1 MGSGLVDRAAGWRVA
16 ARLCEPAMNTLY
28 TGTRLGN
35 GRVSASDIV
44 PGLRVE
50 TTYREIVLSNTT
62 QDESY
67 YVHLD
72 ASTFSIW
79 ASMEALLRWAQP
91 QLNIGF
97 LHRHL
102 RFGEMAAHET
112 AWAHVHL
119 LLPGSR
125 LTLGSDSITC
135 RYEPWCRGWLEYDH
149 CEIDDPASVLEAV
162 LPCQGIDVIL
172 EFSGGTDSTAIA
184 YAMAG
189 RGTVKAL
196 TWADPQALSASD
208 VQHAR
213 RIAGKLGLDH
223 HIASLQPEALF
234 QLPPG
239 EYRPDRP
246 SISLFMMSQTDT
258 LLRQASAECSR
269 IVVLNGHG
277 GDHIFFDPPSPLPM
291 VDLLLKGRMVQ
302 ALRFYQAL
310 VEFHGQ
316 GLLAPLRYRH
326 VGRGMGAATPTL
338 APGRRLQRRLIRQA
352 CYENSIWNNCG
363 APYRVIHPFTHP
375 AMLRYA
381 MSHPPH
387 AYVGE
392 RLSRLPF
399 RQAMNRRYRTED
411 FCRVGKGHL
420 TGVFQRA
427 IHRQQDALAQ
437 VLERGVGHA
446 LGLYPLAEMLGVLR
460 RAALG
465 ADDIGPAL
473 MNALSLEL
481 FLRHWSHILGDTQ
494 WQTPT

>member
-1 MGSGLVDRAAGWRVA
+1 MTWG
-16 ARLCEPAMNTLY
+16 
-28 TGTRLGN
+28 
-35 GRVSASDIV
+35 
-44 PGLRVE
+44 
-50 TTYREIVLSNTT
+50 
-62 QDESY
+62 ESF

-72 ASTFSIW
+72 ASTLSIW
-79 ASMEALLRWAQP
+79 TSLKALLARAQP
-91 QLNIGF
+91 QLNVGF
-97 LHRHL
+97 LRRHL
-102 RFGEMAAHET
+102 RFGEVAAHDS
-112 AWAHVHL
+112 AWDHVHL

-125 LTLGSDSITC
+125 LTIGRERITC
-135 RYEPWCRGWLEYDH
+135 RYEPWCRDGRGPDRYDA
-149 CEIDDPASVLEAV
+149 DDPASVLEAV
-162 LPCQGIDVIL
+162 VPSQGENVIL

-184 YAMAG
+184 YAVAG
-189 RGTVKAL
+189 RARVKAI
-196 TWADPQALSASD
+196 TWADPQATGASD

-223 HIASLQPEALF
+223 HVTPLTPEALF
-234 QLPPG
+234 RLPAG
-239 EYRPDRP
+239 EYLPDRP
-246 SISLFMMSQTDT
+246 SISLFMMHQTDT
-258 LLRQASAECSR
+258 LLRQMAAGRSST
-269 IVVLNGHG
+269 VVLNGHG

-291 VDLLLKGRMVQ
+291 VDLLARGQLTQ

-326 VGRGMGAATPTL
+326 VGRGMGPATPSL
-338 APGRRLQRRLIRQA
+338 APGRRLHRRLIRQA

-363 APYRVIHPFTHP
+363 APYQVIHPFTHP

-381 MSHPPH
+381 MSHPLH

-399 RQAMNRRYRTED
+399 RQAMYRRYRTED

-427 IHRQQDALAQ
+427 IQRKQDTLAG

-446 LGLYPLAEMLGVLR
+446 LGLYPLAEMLVLLK

-465 ADDIGPAL
+465 AEDIGPVL
-473 MNALSLEL
+473 INALSLEL
-481 FLRHWSHILGDTQ
+481 FLQHWSHILGDYR
-494 WQTPT
+494 WQATT